1 MACALIN
8 SYITST
14 WPIAS
19 RPECPIICRSV
30 ARAAMPQ
37 TLTVAAITANSFIVV
52 TDTPDDN
59 DMFLCKVNS
68 IDDSKINVWGYGSSN
83 KNQLKA
89 TFKPIFTSKHKSTG
103 KEAIHLGKPRKT
115 KTHTAPTP
123 WTSTIATADIDLV
136 HATAVGIS
144 AAGKL
149 KKASKKVIKN
159 LKPRTLH
166 RF

>member
-1 MACALIN
+1 MRRWVGPLPSKTDKKNGIPPPVG
-8 SYITST
+8 T
-14 WPIAS
+14 
-19 RPECPIICRSV
+19 ED
-30 ARAAMPQ
+30 
-37 TLTVAAITANSFIVV
+37 ITANSFIVV

-89 TFKPIFTSKHKSTG
+89 TFKPIFTSKHKKTG
-103 KEAIHLGKPRKT
+103 KEAIHLGKPRKS

-123 WTSTIATADIDLV
+123 WTWTIATADIDLV
-136 HATAVGIS
+136 HATAVGIT

-149 KKASKKVIKN
+149 KNASKKAIKN